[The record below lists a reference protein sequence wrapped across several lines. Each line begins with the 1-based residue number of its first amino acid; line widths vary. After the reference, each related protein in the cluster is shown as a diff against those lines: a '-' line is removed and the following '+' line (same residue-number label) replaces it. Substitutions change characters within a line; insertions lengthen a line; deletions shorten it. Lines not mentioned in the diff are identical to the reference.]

1 MKNSIKLN
9 AMGNIAKIIALV
21 AVIGFSITACPQD
34 NVEEDSLNGTWI
46 SSENEKNE
54 KMVLN
59 NGNIV
64 ASVDDIE
71 ALKGT
76 YTTSGSSITIT
87 FTHVKGAIIVEQLGA
102 LMASTMGISK
112 ETWYTQ
118 NDLTVAAMQA
128 MVALNPD
135 LDLASLTPE
144 QMQAILEAM
153 SEEVVG
159 EEMGDSGYSLDQP
172 VTGTYTLNGDTLTIT
187 VDGETTTFTRQK

>member
-34 NVEEDSLNGTWI
+34 NVEEDSLNGTWV
-46 SSENEKNE
+46 SANE

-59 NGNIV
+59 NGDIV

-76 YTTSGSSITIT
+76 YTTSGKNITIT
-87 FTHVKGAIIVEQLGA
+87 FTHVKGAIIVEELGT
-102 LMASTMGISK
+102 LMASTMGITK

-144 QMQAILEAM
+144 QIQAILEAM

-159 EEMGDSGYSLDQP
+159 EEMGDSGYGLDQP
-172 VTGTYTLNGDTLTIT
+172 VTGTYALNGDTLTIT
-187 VDGETTTFTRQK
+187 VDGETTTFIRQK